1 MLTLGSL
8 FDGIGTWQLS
18 AKHNGIKPLWSCEI
32 DPYPSAVS
40 HYHFPET
47 KQYGDIKEIHGN
59 SIEPVDILCAGTPC
73 TDLSL
78 AGNRKGLAG
87 EQSSLFYEAIRIL
100 QEMRRATN
108 GKYPRFFVW
117 ENVCFRKGTLIT
129 CENGYKPIEQVGIGD
144 KVKTLSGKLLPVYKL
159 HKNKNKRV
167 FKLICKGS
175 LPLFVTGN
183 HPFYSRC
190 KISANKYDSPRWLK
204 ASELTPDH
212 MIGYVLDNPTLP
224 NNFISKEI
232 AWAIGRY
239 IADGSVDLKRSSP
252 RIFIS
257 VGIGK
262 LEEARS
268 HIYKLPYKI
277 HENSP
282 HPTAV
287 NMVFTSHEF
296 YGYISDAGIGAGNK
310 QVPNYVFQL
319 PIELQKEV
327 LRGYLS
333 GDGYIRN
340 RYKGSTEIYAS
351 TASKKLALGIA
362 RLIRN
367 CYHTGVSIS
376 EKDVS
381 SIIHKIGER
390 ELCVNYPMYNI
401 YATIGRNTKQSFYE
415 DGVVWQ
421 NVISLEKVS
430 GAESVYNLSVM
441 EDNTYEANG
450 VIVHNCGAFTSN
462 HGNDF
467 RTVLEEIGQAKIP
480 MPKSGRWA
488 TCGVARVPL
497 CDIAWRTLDAQYW
510 GVPQRRRRIFLVA
523 DFATTGRCAA
533 EILLIEKR
541 LPRNSSESS
550 GKEQD
555 SSSGVRTGT
564 QGTGDV
570 KTYSAQSYT
579 EIKESNSAATLKAQG
594 GALGGVQRITLP

>member
-47 KQYGDIKEIHGN
+47 KQYGDIKEIHGD
-59 SIEPVDILCAGTPC
+59 SIEPVDIICAGSPC
-73 TDLSL
+73 TSMSL
-78 AGNRKGLAG
+78 AGNRKGFNG
-87 EQSSLFYEAIRIL
+87 ESGLFLEATRVFH
-100 QEMRRATN
+100 EMRNATH

-129 CENGYKPIEQVGIGD
+129 CENGYKPIEQVAVGD
-144 KVKTLSGKLLPVYKL
+144 RVKTLSGKFLPVCKL

-167 FKLICKGS
+167 FKLTCRGS

-183 HPFYSRC
+183 HPFYARR
-190 KISANKYDSPRWLK
+190 KIATNKYDSPRWLR
-204 ASELTPDH
+204 ASELTSGH
-212 MIGYVLDNPTLP
+212 MIGYILDSPTLP
-224 NNFISKEI
+224 DNFISKEI

-239 IADGSVDLKRSSP
+239 IADGSVDLKKSSP

-257 VGIGK
+257 VGVGK
-262 LEEARS
+262 LEDTRS

-296 YGYISDAGIGAGNK
+296 YGYVSDVGIGAGNK
-310 QVPNYVFQL
+310 QIPSYVFQL
-319 PIELQKEV
+319 PIKLQKEV
-327 LRGYLS
+327 LHGYLS
-333 GDGYIRN
+333 GDGYIRSRWN
-340 RYKGSTEIYAS
+340 KSIEIYAG
-351 TASKKLALGIA
+351 TASKKLALGVA

-376 EKDVS
+376 ERDISNKT
-381 SIIHKIGER
+381 HKIGGR
-390 ELCVNYPMYNI
+390 ELRVNYPCYQI
-401 YATIGRNTKQSFYE
+401 YANVGENTKQSFYE
-415 DGVVWQ
+415 DNIVWQ
-421 NVISLEKVS
+421 NIVSLEKIS
-430 GAESVYNLSVM
+430 GTESVYNLSVM

-450 VIVHNCGAFTSN
+450 VIVHNCGALSST

-467 RTVLEEIGQAKIP
+467 RAVLEEIGQSRIP
-480 MPKSGRWA
+480 MPRKWRG
-488 TCGVARVPL
+488 CGVARLPL
-497 CDIAWRTLDAQYW
+497 CDIAWRVLDAQYW

-523 DFATTGRCAA
+523 DFATSERRAA
-533 EILLIEKR
+533 EILLVEKR
-541 LPRNSSESS
+541 LPGDSQKSSS
-550 GKEQD
+550 KEQG
-555 SSSGVRTGT
+555 SSNGAGTGT
-564 QGTGDV
+564 QGAGNV

-594 GALGGVQRITLP
+594 GVLGGAQRITP